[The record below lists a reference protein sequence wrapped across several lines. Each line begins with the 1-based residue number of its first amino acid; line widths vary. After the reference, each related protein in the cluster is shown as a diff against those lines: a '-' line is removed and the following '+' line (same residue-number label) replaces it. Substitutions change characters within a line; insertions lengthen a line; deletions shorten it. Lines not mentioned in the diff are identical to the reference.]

1 MARKKLYYLK
11 TDKISS
17 VSKLNEW
24 MLEDGTPY
32 TGPYHRYKSTNEVFT
47 EFGYIDNVSKKLLPF
62 KNLNILEEKS
72 ILNYNNLTKNL
83 FNTNYKKPTPFKPII
98 RDIDY
103 AKIFFKRYVVYKVNT
118 ISEIIEVSPKTFEDV
133 DPVLYIKKDFDW
145 RITKLG
151 TENIQSVIDSN
162 KKTINSLKVFIPKI
176 DSFLTNLV
184 EFSI

>member
-1 MARKKLYYLK
+1 M
-11 TDKISS
+11 
-17 VSKLNEW
+17 
-24 MLEDGTPY
+24 
-32 TGPYHRYKSTNEVFT
+32 
-47 EFGYIDNVSKKLLPF
+47 
-62 KNLNILEEKS
+62 
-72 ILNYNNLTKNL
+72 
-83 FNTNYKKPTPFKPII
+83 
-98 RDIDY
+98 
-103 AKIFFKRYVVYKVNT
+103 YKVNT